1 MRNPLLAD
9 YAFFVKTVPK
19 VFGHEIVC
27 CEAAFG
33 TVSNCEGAMTF
44 LKTDL
49 RDRILTLTI
58 DRPPANAF
66 SLALIGEL
74 QSAFRQAA
82 RDAQTRVIVLTGAGK
97 VFGAG
102 QDIAEMKAG
111 GEDIS
116 YRQHLLETYNPLIL
130 QIRRIEKPVIGAI
143 NGTCAGASLGIAL
156 ACDLRLAA
164 DSAKFV
170 VGFTGI
176 GLAPDSGVSL
186 LLPALVGLGRAAE
199 FTFSN
204 QPIPAEKALEWGL
217 VNRVVPFDDLLSETL
232 QVAMRLAA
240 GPVGAFGLS
249 KRLFNRA
256 MLPNLEEMLDTEAH
270 IQEVASKGAEHREG
284 VAAFL
289 EKRIPKF

>member
-1 MRNPLLAD
+1 
-9 YAFFVKTVPK
+9 
-19 VFGHEIVC
+19 
-27 CEAAFG
+27 
-33 TVSNCEGAMTF
+33 MTS

-49 RDRILTLTI
+49 QNGILTLTI
-58 DRPPANAF
+58 DRPPVNAF
-66 SLALIGEL
+66 NLELVGEL
-74 QSAFRQAA
+74 QNAFKQAA
-82 RDAQTRVIVLTGAGK
+82 RDAQARAIVLTGTGK

-102 QDIAEMKAG
+102 QDIAEMNTG
-111 GEDIS
+111 GESIS

-130 QIRRIEKPVIGAI
+130 QIRAIEKPVIGAI

-170 VGFTGI
+170 VGFSGI

-186 LLPALVGLGRAAE
+186 LLPALVGLGRATE

-204 QPIPAEKALEWGL
+204 QPIGAEKALEWGL
-217 VNRVVPFDDLLSETL
+217 VNQVVPFDNLMTETM
-232 QVAMRLAA
+232 QGAARLAA

-256 MLPNLEEMLDTEAH
+256 MLPNLEEMLDYEAH
-270 IQEVASKGAEHREG
+270 IQEVAGKSAEHREG

-289 EKRIPKF
+289 EKRTPKFM